1 MKVEFTK
8 NTILR
13 DHNGEI
19 EFKAKAG
26 EVVDLE
32 YHSAQRW
39 IRRGR
44 AQAAPEPQA
53 APEKPAP
60 AKKAAKKKA
69 SK

>member
-1 MKVEFTK
+1 MLVEFIK

-13 DHNGEI
+13 DHNGDI
-19 EFKAKAG
+19 EFQAQAG
-26 EVVDLE
+26 ELVDLE

-39 IRRGR
+39 ITRGR
-44 AQAAPEPQA
+44 AQAAPEKP